1 MSEVNDLREMLKSKG
16 RGASRWDTDKLK
28 ALVGD
33 KESQDILTCE
43 EILGTYKGEFKH
55 GIDTKR
61 GRSVLVLNA
70 ERAVKK
76 ALKANG
82 SEDPFVKPVY
92 GEEKLKAL
100 QDHGFDVAL
109 EEPVIYI
116 EK

>member
-1 MSEVNDLREMLKSKG
+1 
-16 RGASRWDTDKLK
+16 
-28 ALVGD
+28 
-33 KESQDILTCE
+33 
-43 EILGTYKGEFKH
+43 
-55 GIDTKR
+55 
-61 GRSVLVLNA
+61 
-70 ERAVKK
+70 
-76 ALKANG
+76 LKANG